1 MLLPKNYLSIIIPC
15 YNEVENI
22 PLILSKFTEILNGL
36 DFVELVIVNN
46 GSTDNSK
53 EVFAKSLE
61 ALNDKRFSVVDVPV
75 NQGYGYGILYGLSQ
89 AKGDILAWT
98 HADMQTDPQDVITAY
113 RVFLQHNDAHLFVK
127 GRRRER
133 KNVAAFFS
141 WAMQVISSLALKSP
155 LDDINAQP
163 KLFSRNFYE
172 KYLVTE
178 EAPKDFSLDLYALYK
193 AEKFEK
199 IYNIPVIVSKRL
211 HGEAKGGGSVK
222 TKIKLIIRTFTY
234 IFKLKRSLK
243 I

>member
-1 MLLPKNYLSIIIPC
+1 MLPNKNFLSIIIPC
-15 YNEVENI
+15 YNEVDNI
-22 PLILSKFTEILNGL
+22 ALILSKFTEILQGL

-46 GSTDNSK
+46 GSTDNSA
-53 EVFAKSLE
+53 EIFEKSLKE
-61 ALNDKRFSVVDVPV
+61 LGDDRFRVVTVPE
-75 NQGYGYGILYGLSQ
+75 NKGYGYGILYGLSQ
-89 AKGDILAWT
+89 AKGNVLAWT

-113 RVFLQHNDAHLFVK
+113 RVYLQHNDERLFVK

-141 WAMQVISSLALKSP
+141 WAMQIISSIALKSP

-163 KLFSRNFYE
+163 KLFSRAFYE
-172 KYLVTE
+172 NYLISDET
-178 EAPKDFSLDLYALYK
+178 PTDFSLDLYALYK

-211 HGEAKGGGSVK
+211 HGEAKGGGSIK
-222 TKIKLIIRTFTY
+222 TKTKLIIRTFTY